1 MGGSARRHAATPTR
15 RHADTPTRR
24 HADTPTRRH
33 ADTPTRRHAGATAD
47 APTRRHADTPTR
59 FRGGL
64 TDFVESGSIT
74 NARPRI
80 NSSSMKKSLRL
91 PSISPGCTL
100 GLFALA
106 MSLLTQIAP
115 AEPSASPTEER
126 DGQHDFDFNIGVWHT
141 HIRRILDP
149 LSGSTHSIDLDGV
162 VTVRKVW
169 GGRAELEEIEADGP
183 KGHWEGLTL
192 FLYNPKSHQWS
203 QSFINSKIGELGP
216 SSVGAFKDDRVEL
229 VSQDTVNGRS
239 ILVRAVWSDIK
250 PDSHHYEES
259 YSDDGGKTWRPSFN
273 ANLTR
278 EKQTSDPDDMPANLD
293 AAHLSDRQTDLDFHF
308 GAWKV
313 HSSRLLHPLTGSTT
327 WSELAGESM
336 VRKVWGGRACLAEYQ
351 AEGPA
356 GKVEILALHWYNPV
370 AHQWNVDFA
379 TPGVGTLGVPG
390 VGEFKNGRG
399 DFYDQE
405 TINGRT
411 VLVRFSIWS
420 ITADTA
426 QSEQA
431 FSDDGGKT
439 WEVNWINKFT
449 RIKSPTS

>member
-1 MGGSARRHAATPTR
+1 MACTPT
-15 RHADTPTRR
+15 
-24 HADTPTRRH
+24 
-33 ADTPTRRHAGATAD
+33 
-47 APTRRHADTPTR
+47 
-59 FRGGL
+59 GL
-64 TDFVESGSIT
+64 RTGIPDFAESGSIKT
-74 NARPRI
+74 ARPQI

-91 PSISPGCTL
+91 PSISPVCTL

-106 MSLLTQIAP
+106 MSLLAQIAP
-115 AEPSASPTEER
+115 AESSASPTEER
-126 DGQHDFDFNIGVWHT
+126 DGQHDFDFNIGVWHS

-149 LSGSTHSIDLDGV
+149 LSGSTHSIELDGA
-162 VTVRKVW
+162 VTVREVW
-169 GGRAELEEIEADGP
+169 GGRAQLEEIEADGP

-192 FLYNPKSHQWS
+192 FLYNPQSHQWN
-203 QSFINSKIGELGP
+203 QSFINSKMGELGP
-216 SSVGAFKDDRVEL
+216 PLIGSFKNGRGEL
-229 VSQDTVNGRS
+229 ISQDTFNGRS
-239 ILVRAVWSDIK
+239 ILVRGVWSDIK

-259 YSDDGGKTWRPSFN
+259 YSEDAGQTWAPAFI
-273 ANLTR
+273 ADLTR
-278 EKQTSDPDDMPANLD
+278 ENQTLKPDDAPANLD

-308 GAWKV
+308 GAWKA

-327 WSELAGESM
+327 WSEMDGESM

-351 AEGPA
+351 AEGSA

-370 AHQWNVDFA
+370 AHQWNVNFA
-379 TPGVGTLGVPG
+379 TTGVGTLGVPA
-390 VGEFKNGRG
+390 VGEFKDGRG

-405 TINGRT
+405 AINGRA

-449 RIKSPTS
+449 RIKDSAG